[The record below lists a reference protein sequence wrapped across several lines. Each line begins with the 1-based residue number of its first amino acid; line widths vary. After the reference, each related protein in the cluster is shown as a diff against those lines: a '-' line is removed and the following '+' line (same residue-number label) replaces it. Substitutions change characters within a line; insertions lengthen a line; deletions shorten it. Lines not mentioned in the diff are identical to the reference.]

1 MTFFGL
7 SIVDLTTNM
16 GGCIGKSSYGP
27 WRSRTANSSNEN
39 QPKKK
44 KKEKLYISIRERK
57 SANDETEN
65 GDDNSHKRNSA

>member
-1 MTFFGL
+1 
-7 SIVDLTTNM
+7 M

-44 KKEKLYISIRERK
+44 KKEKLYISITERK
-57 SANDETEN
+57 SANDEKEN
-65 GDDNSHKRNSA
+65 GDDISHKRDSA

>member
-1 MTFFGL
+1 
-7 SIVDLTTNM
+7 M

-44 KKEKLYISIRERK
+44 KKEKLYISIRENK
-57 SANDETEN
+57 SVNNDKEN
-65 GDDNSHKRNSA
+65 GDDISHKSDIV